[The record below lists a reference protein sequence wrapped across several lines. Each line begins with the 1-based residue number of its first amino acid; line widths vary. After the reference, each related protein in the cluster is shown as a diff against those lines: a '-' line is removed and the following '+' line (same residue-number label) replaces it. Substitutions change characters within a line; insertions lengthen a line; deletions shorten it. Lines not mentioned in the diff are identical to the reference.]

1 MFYEQS
7 SRFASWVSCCGA
19 DLDCLGCGRASQTA
33 LSGFDCPLFMGLRG
47 VTYGG
52 RAAGSSFGFEW
63 RLSAASGTMLLKVGG
78 AGLDDA
84 GGALP
89 RVACSTGSKPGLMH
103 GGTGIRTR
111 GPGTAAGL
119 RFSSFHRIDTTRRLA
134 GYKTSRENLPKLAF
148 PSSGGGFG

>member
-1 MFYEQS
+1 
-7 SRFASWVSCCGA
+7 
-19 DLDCLGCGRASQTA
+19 
-33 LSGFDCPLFMGLRG
+33 
-47 VTYGG
+47 
-52 RAAGSSFGFEW
+52 
-63 RLSAASGTMLLKVGG
+63 MLLKVGG

-84 GGALP
+84 GGALS

-119 RFSSFHRIDTTRRLA
+119 RFSSFHRIDATRRVV

-148 PSSGGGFG
+148 ESSAGDSSLVFGPEFGMADTSPSVGFSSRACDLWMRPAVVLD